1 MGLGSGLG
9 LGLGLAARSYPNP
22 NPNPNPKPTQE
33 RAEALLAELEEAAPA
48 SFRQRGNATLP
59 PLKSPMLPRGTPVV
73 VMGGEAGGS
82 ASAALMSA
90 LAAAGYAVRVG
101 PASCPAVF
109 ADPTLPASSSL
120 RRELAEAEAI
130 VLVCKGAAKGGV
142 NPTFLT
148 AIARV
153 LPPRLRRVL
162 VLGPR
167 GVDRTLELGFAL
179 RNALGGLDR
188 QRAAASNP

>member
-1 MGLGSGLG
+1 LGLG
-9 LGLGLAARSYPNP
+9 LGLGLAARSYP

-59 PLKSPMLPRGTPVV
+59 PLKSPMLPRGAPVL
-73 VMGGEAGGS
+73 VMGGEAGGA

-90 LAAAGYAVRVG
+90 LAAAGYAVRIG

-130 VLVCKGAAKGGV
+130 VLVCKGAAKG
-142 NPTFLT
+142 NP
-148 AIARV
+148 
-153 LPPRLRRVL
+153 
-162 VLGPR
+162 
-167 GVDRTLELGFAL
+167 
-179 RNALGGLDR
+179 
-188 QRAAASNP
+188 

>member
-1 MGLGSGLG
+1 MGLGLGSG

-22 NPNPNPKPTQE
+22 KPKPKPTQE

-59 PLKSPMLPRGTPVV
+59 PLKSPMLPRGAPVV
-73 VMGGEAGGS
+73 VMGGEAGGA

-90 LAAAGYAVRVG
+90 LAAAGYAVRIG

-130 VLVCKGAAKGGV
+130 VLVCKGAAKG
-142 NPTFLT
+142 NP
-148 AIARV
+148 
-153 LPPRLRRVL
+153 
-162 VLGPR
+162 
-167 GVDRTLELGFAL
+167 
-179 RNALGGLDR
+179 
-188 QRAAASNP
+188 

>member
-1 MGLGSGLG
+1 M
-9 LGLGLAARSYPNP
+9 
-22 NPNPNPKPTQE
+22 
-33 RAEALLAELEEAAPA
+33 
-48 SFRQRGNATLP
+48 
-59 PLKSPMLPRGTPVV
+59 
-73 VMGGEAGGS
+73 
-82 ASAALMSA
+82 
-90 LAAAGYAVRVG
+90 
-101 PASCPAVF
+101 
-109 ADPTLPASSSL
+109 PASSSL

-188 QRAAASNP
+188 QRAAEQAVATAAASVDAVCTVVHVEISSEAEAPSTPAALAPASAAARPRRQAMQAVLRDQAESRGRIAAGDALSGVVGARLAARAAREALRRP